1 MVGVALVL
9 IYSVLILSTTTLPS
23 SIVVHA
29 KIHKRP
35 SSSDSGSDSGGS
47 GSGTDSGSGGT
58 DGNGGGS
65 SDQDCHICIL
75 DSIET

>member
-1 MVGVALVL
+1 VIAVGVALVL
-9 IYSVLILSTTTLPS
+9 KYSVLVLSTTTLPS

-35 SSSDSGSDSGGS
+35 SSSDSGGS

-58 DGNGGGS
+58 VVLTAMEVVVA
-65 SDQDCHICIL
+65 IKTIVFVY
-75 DSIET
+75 